1 MITGLG
7 GGGSEVGVAMLR
19 DLAVNLRAMFSLL
32 RWNGCFSFDC
42 VVEYTFTLIG
52 LNYIMHNQVLAWQ
65 NVGSTKKLTRGEPA

>member
-32 RWNGCFSFDC
+32 RWNGVFFFRLRGGIHLHPDC
-42 VVEYTFTLIG
+42 TELYNAQSSTGMAECGVRKKIK
-52 LNYIMHNQVLAWQ
+52 AW
-65 NVGSTKKLTRGEPA
+65 

>member
-32 RWNGCFSFDC
+32 RWNRVCFS
-42 VVEYTFTLIG
+42 TAWWNTLS
-52 LNYIMHNQVLAWQ
+52 L
-65 NVGSTKKLTRGEPA
+65 